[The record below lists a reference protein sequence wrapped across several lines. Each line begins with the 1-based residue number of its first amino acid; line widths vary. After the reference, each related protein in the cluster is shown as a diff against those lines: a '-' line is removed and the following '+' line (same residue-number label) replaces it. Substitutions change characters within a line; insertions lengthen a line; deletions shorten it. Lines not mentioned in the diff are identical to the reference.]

1 MCSKVTNFQLLYLSL
16 QYTKQQQTMAK
27 KYINKALTIALLT
40 VGAMLGAL
48 ILWAMMMV
56 VAIVG

>member
-1 MCSKVTNFQLLYLSL
+1 
-16 QYTKQQQTMAK
+16 MAK

-40 VGAMLGAL
+40 IGAMLGAL

-56 VAIVG
+56 IAIVG

>member
-1 MCSKVTNFQLLYLSL
+1 
-16 QYTKQQQTMAK
+16 MAK

-48 ILWAMMMV
+48 ILWAMMF
-56 VAIVG
+56 IITIIGG

>member
-1 MCSKVTNFQLLYLSL
+1 
-16 QYTKQQQTMAK
+16 MAK

-48 ILWAMMMV
+48 ILWAMMFM
-56 VAIVG
+56 ITIIGG